1 MSTKK
6 RPKKKSTTFA
16 DPYAG
21 REAQKYEHPVPSREV
36 ILECLAAID
45 EPLAL
50 DQLADQLRVQGER
63 DRESFRR
70 RLRAMERDG
79 QVLRNRRGLYGRADR
94 MDMVCGSVIGH
105 PDGFG
110 FLAPEDNSD
119 DLFLSPREMKK
130 VMHGD
135 RVMGRVTGIDKRGR
149 REGAVIEVLERRHQ
163 QVVGRFV
170 DEAHVTYV
178 VPEDKRLSQDIF
190 IPPEDRGS
198 AREGQIVIAD
208 IVQYPTVRQLA
219 VGRISEVLGDHM
231 APGMEIDVAIR
242 KFELPHQWPDEVLV
256 QAQTFGDTVPA
267 DVVRQRRDIRAL
279 PLVTIDGED
288 ARDFD
293 DAVYCERD
301 GKGWRLFVAIADVSH
316 YVKPDSALDQEAYK
330 RGNSV
335 YFPDRVIPMLPE
347 ALSNGL
353 CSLNPDV
360 DRLSMVCEM
369 RINAHG
375 SIREFQFFEAVIRSH
390 ARLTYNKVA
399 AMLVDQDQV
408 LRKKYRNQ
416 LPHLEEL
423 YRLYKVLHR
432 VRIQRGAVDFELP
445 ENRILFDENR
455 KVDRVIAVERN
466 DAHRLIEECMLAA
479 NVCAAEFLLE
489 NKTPT
494 PFRVHAGP
502 TEEKLADLR
511 EFLFEF
517 GLTLYGGDSPTATD
531 YAAVLKQIADWP
543 ESRLVQTVMLRSLSQ
558 AIYSPDNIGH
568 FALSYASYAHFT
580 SPIRRYPDL
589 IVHRSIKSLL
599 RKKHTRGRVRH
610 AIDKILGKQ
619 PGAVDLSGEMR
630 AISEHCSMTG
640 RRADEAVWDVI
651 RWLKTEHMMDRVGE
665 EFSGL
670 ITGVTSFGIFVELAE
685 VFAEG
690 LVHVTALGNDYYH
703 FDPQRHCLIGEHTR
717 QTLRLGDEVTVQVVR
732 VDLDEAKIDLEL
744 VGQKARTE
752 RPRSKRAAKH
762 PARRKAGRKKQAKK
776 RAKRKTQT
784 HVGKKATK
792 KKVARKKSVKKK
804 SGKRKA
810 GTRTRRR

>member
-1 MSTKK
+1 
-6 RPKKKSTTFA
+6 
-16 DPYAG
+16 
-21 REAQKYEHPVPSREV
+21 
-36 ILECLAAID
+36 
-45 EPLAL
+45 
-50 DQLADQLRVQGER
+50 
-63 DRESFRR
+63 
-70 RLRAMERDG
+70 
-79 QVLRNRRGLYGRADR
+79 
-94 MDMVCGSVIGH
+94 
-105 PDGFG
+105 
-110 FLAPEDNSD
+110 
-119 DLFLSPREMKK
+119 
-130 VMHGD
+130 
-135 RVMGRVTGIDKRGR
+135 
-149 REGAVIEVLERRHQ
+149 
-163 QVVGRFV
+163 
-170 DEAHVTYV
+170 
-178 VPEDKRLSQDIF
+178 
-190 IPPEDRGS
+190 
-198 AREGQIVIAD
+198 
-208 IVQYPTVRQLA
+208 
-219 VGRISEVLGDHM
+219 
-231 APGMEIDVAIR
+231 
-242 KFELPHQWPDEVLV
+242 
-256 QAQTFGDTVPA
+256 
-267 DVVRQRRDIRAL
+267 
-279 PLVTIDGED
+279 
-288 ARDFD
+288 
-293 DAVYCERD
+293 
-301 GKGWRLFVAIADVSH
+301 
-316 YVKPDSALDQEAYK
+316 
-330 RGNSV
+330 
-335 YFPDRVIPMLPE
+335 
-347 ALSNGL
+347 
-353 CSLNPDV
+353 
-360 DRLSMVCEM
+360 
-369 RINAHG
+369 
-375 SIREFQFFEAVIRSH
+375 
-390 ARLTYNKVA
+390 
-399 AMLVDQDQV
+399 
-408 LRKKYRNQ
+408 
-416 LPHLEEL
+416 
-423 YRLYKVLHR
+423 
-432 VRIQRGAVDFELP
+432 
-445 ENRILFDENR
+445 
-455 KVDRVIAVERN
+455 
-466 DAHRLIEECMLAA
+466 MLAA